1 MTRARWGRHW
11 VAALLAGVI
20 ALAGCANEAES
31 KATTTTTAGQDPT
44 TTTTEDRVCDQEPTV
59 APVPA
64 KPVDGTPSDL
74 DITSFDGTVIRAH
87 WFPADGP
94 GPYPTML
101 MGPGWSQPGATEA
114 RNLILFGALSITG
127 MNDAGYNV
135 LTWDPRGFGKST
147 GLASVNDPTLEGRDV
162 QVLLD
167 WVAEQAVASTDRT
180 GDPRVGMV
188 GVSYGGGIQLVLA
201 ALDCRVDV
209 LVPSLAWHSLS
220 TSLNR
225 AETAKV
231 GWAGVLNTAA
241 TTFGGRL
248 DPHISSAATS
258 SMGVGVLSEEE
269 REWFKSRGPGDLIDD
284 VSIPT
289 LFVQGTVDTLFT
301 LDEGIENYASLRKRD
316 VPTAM
321 IWFCGGHG
329 TCLTDQGDT
338 DWVNERTFAW
348 LRRYLDGDESTDTG
362 ARFET
367 VDQTGARWVGDDYPA
382 EQGDPI
388 TASGAG
394 TLQLDASSKAGPVT
408 APRPGSTDIL
418 SGIVL
423 GITPAKAVTAIEV
436 KVDPGDTDGLV
447 LGAPEL
453 RFTYSGTTPAGSR
466 PTRVF
471 AQLVDDDTGIVV
483 GNQITPIEIDLD
495 GAAHEAAVDLESV
508 AFHAR
513 PGHTLT
519 LQIVATTPAYAE
531 PRLGGSID
539 MSAIELTL
547 PVATGLKPA

>member
-1 MTRARWGRHW
+1 MRYAGWGRGG
-11 VAALLAGVI
+11 VAVLLAGVV
-20 ALAGCANEAES
+20 ALAGCANEADS
-31 KATTTTTAGQDPT
+31 KTAAEGKKASETT
-44 TTTTEDRVCDQEPTV
+44 TTTTEDRVCDKEPTV
-59 APVPA
+59 VPVQA

-94 GPYPTML
+94 GPFPTML
-101 MGPGWSQPGATEA
+101 MGPGWSQPGATEE
-114 RNLILFGALSITG
+114 RDPILFGALSITG

-167 WVAEQAVASTDRT
+167 WVAEQAVAATDRP

-248 DPHISSAATS
+248 DPHITSAATS
-258 SMGVGVLSEEE
+258 SMGDGVLSDED
-269 REWFKSRGPGDLIDD
+269 REWFKSRGPGDLIDE

-301 LDEGIENYASLRKRD
+301 LDEGIVNYASLRERE
-316 VPTAM
+316 VPTGM

-329 TCLTDQGDT
+329 TCLTDEGDT

-382 EQGDPI
+382 KQGDPI

-423 GITPAKAVTAIEV
+423 GISPAKATTAIEV

-483 GNQITPIEIDLD
+483 GNQITPIEVDLD
-495 GAAHEAAVDLESV
+495 GETHEVAVELESV
-508 AFHAR
+508 AFRAR
-513 PGHTLT
+513 MGHTLT